1 VIADRPGLRRPPR
14 GRCRRNR
21 SDNFGM
27 SFWQVYIL
35 RCADDTLY
43 TGITNRLPARLKT
56 HNGVRGAKYT
66 RTRQPVV
73 LAWRTRCKTR
83 GAALS
88 LEYAIKQL
96 TRRQKQTLI
105 AVVGG
110 ARKQMLR
117 RLRAG
122 AARASR
128 KSRPR

>member
-1 VIADRPGLRRPPR
+1 VIADHPGLRRPPR
-14 GRCRRNR
+14 GRCHRNR
-21 SDNFGM
+21 SDDFGR
-27 SFWQVYIL
+27 SSWQVYIL

-56 HNGVRGAKYT
+56 HNGTRGAKYA
-66 RTRQPVV
+66 RTRRPVV
-73 LAWRTRCKTR
+73 LAWSTPSKSR

-88 LEYAIKQL
+88 LEHTIKQL
-96 TRRQKQTLI
+96 TRSQKQTLI
-105 AVVGG
+105 AVAGG